1 LFIFIL
7 VGVVLIEG
15 YYIFMLRDKIVEQ
28 EEETKNIS
36 IQLQLLKNERD
47 NLNDELS
54 STKKIAGESTD
65 GNTTKRKH

>member
-1 LFIFIL
+1 ML

-15 YYIFMLRDKIVEQ
+15 YYIFMLRDKIVKH

-47 NLNDELS
+47 NLNEELLS
-54 STKKIAGESTD
+54 AKKIAGESND
-65 GNTTKRKH
+65 GNTAKRKH